1 MTSLLSRS
9 SRATAKAKAIRA
21 KASRVTRARTK
32 AREKV
37 SRARRSGD
45 HLFEFSDHVLH
56 PRQLVLGDTG
66 MISNGI
72 RCRCLQAGK
81 FEDCYARECHARE
94 FFKACGIVFC
104 KLEPLRSK
112 LGRGPQP
119 GACSGRPFL

>member
-1 MTSLLSRS
+1 MMTSLLPRS
-9 SRATAKAKAIRA
+9 SRATAKAKASRGKA
-21 KASRVTRARTK
+21 RASRARVRTK

-45 HLFEFSDHVLH
+45 CLFEVSDHVLH
-56 PRQLVLGDTG
+56 LRQLVLEDAG

-94 FFKACGIVFC
+94 FFKACSIVFC

-112 LGRGPQP
+112 L
-119 GACSGRPFL
+119 